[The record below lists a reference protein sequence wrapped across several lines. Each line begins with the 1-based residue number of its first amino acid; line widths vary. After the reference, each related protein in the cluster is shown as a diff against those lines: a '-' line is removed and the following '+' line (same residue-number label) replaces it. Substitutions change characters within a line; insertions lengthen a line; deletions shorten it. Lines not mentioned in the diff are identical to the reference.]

1 MKYATVN
8 ITSGNI
14 IYLPNEDNS
23 TVWPGIITN
32 NNCVIVI

>member
-1 MKYATVN
+1 MKYATIN
-8 ITSGNI
+8 INSGNI
-14 IYLPNEDNS
+14 IYLPNEDYS

>member
-1 MKYATVN
+1 MN

-32 NNCVIVI
+32 NNSVIVI

>member
-1 MKYATVN
+1 MKYATIN

-23 TVWPGIITN
+23 TVWPGIKL
-32 NNCVIVI
+32 IVI